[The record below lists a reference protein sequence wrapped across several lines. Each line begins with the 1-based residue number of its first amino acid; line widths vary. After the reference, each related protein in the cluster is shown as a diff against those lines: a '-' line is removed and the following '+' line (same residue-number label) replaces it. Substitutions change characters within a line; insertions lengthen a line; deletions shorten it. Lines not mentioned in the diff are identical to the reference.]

1 MLKPGDVGHWG
12 GEGKP
17 VQNMNTR
24 LSLFRRTMYIFMA
37 GSATIKCGFT
47 KSILSST
54 HLWANYCY
62 AVVTAC
68 QQLGSLQH
76 CYI

>member
-54 HLWANYCY
+54 HLLQLVNNWAAYN
-62 AVVTAC
+62 TAI
-68 QQLGSLQH
+68 
-76 CYI
+76 YRD